1 MSTASFAARQVYS
14 FVRLMLGQSWPL
26 CLLAFASL
34 FPSPSSAQTPVLTQ
48 HNNNARTGA
57 YTTETVLTPANVNQT
72 TFGKL
77 FSYPVDGRIYAQP
90 LYVPNVSITGKGT
103 HNVIFIATE
112 HDSVYAFDA
121 DSNGGANSTPLW
133 QITLL
138 DSAHGAASGATTVP
152 NGDISTAD
160 LVPEI
165 GITGTPVIDGST
177 GTLYVVGKTKEGSVA
192 NPAYVQRLHA
202 LDIGTGAEKF
212 GGPVT
217 ISASLSGTGTGSS
230 AGVLAFDPK
239 WQMNRAGLLLQNG
252 AVYIAFRSHG
262 DNGPWHGWVLS
273 YSAST
278 LQKLSTYCTTP
289 NGFGSGTWMA
299 GAGLAADVI
308 DPVNKPYGRMF
319 IATGNGSYDASP
331 PYSNSMDYG
340 DDIIR
345 LDLSGGILTV
355 QDSFTPFNQASLSS
369 SDEDLASG
377 GVLLL
382 PDQSIG
388 GHTHLLAQAGKEGK
402 IYLVDRD
409 TMGGFNSSADNIV
422 QEIPNPNNTNFTG
435 GLWGTPAF
443 WNNTLY
449 TWGVGMNLKAYSLS
463 NGLLSTTPTATGPQS
478 SGYPGATPSVSSNGN
493 SNGIVWTV
501 QTDGYNRPSVAILRA
516 YNASNISTELYD
528 SAQNATRDAGG
539 MATKFVVPTIANGK
553 VYVGTAGELDVYG
566 LLSVS
571 ATAATPV
578 ISPAGQ
584 TFTNSLS
591 VTITDSTAGA
601 TIYYTIDGSVP
612 TTLSATYTGAIS
624 VTTTAT
630 ITAIAS
636 ATRFLQSQPASQTYT
651 PQNQVSAPT
660 FSPPATSF

>member
-1 MSTASFAARQVYS
+1 MSVSFPILENEFRHRGLTS
-14 FVRLMLGQSWPL
+14 VRFSATSGLA
-26 CLLAFASL
+26 LLAFLLPSL
-34 FPSPSSAQTPVLTQ
+34 VLAQTPVLTQ
-48 HNNNARTGA
+48 HNNNARLGA
-57 YTTETVLTPANVNQT
+57 YTTETILTPANVNQN

-77 FSYPVDGRIYAQP
+77 FRYTVDGRIYAQP
-90 LYVPNVSITGKGT
+90 LYMPNLAIPGKGT
-103 HNVIFIATE
+103 HNVVFVATE

-121 DSNGGANSTPLW
+121 DSNGGSNSAPLW

-165 GITGTPVIDGST
+165 GITGTPVIDAST

-230 AGVLAFDPK
+230 AGVLPFDPK
-239 WQMNRAGLLLQNG
+239 WQLNRAGLLLQNG
-252 AVYIAFRSHG
+252 VVYVAFGSHG

-278 LQKLSTYCTTP
+278 LQKLSAYCTTP

-299 GAGLAADVI
+299 GTGLAADVI

-319 IATGNGSYDASP
+319 IATGNGTFDATP

-340 DDIIR
+340 DDIVR

-369 SDEDLASG
+369 ADADLASG

-382 PDQSIG
+382 PDQSTG

-409 TMGGFNSSADNIV
+409 NMGGFNSSADNIV
-422 QEIPNPNNTNFTG
+422 QAVPNPNNINFTG
-435 GLWGTPAF
+435 GLWSAPAF

-449 TWGVGMNLKAYSLS
+449 TWGSGTNLKAYSLS
-463 NGLLSTTPTATGPQS
+463 NGLSQPLQPPPVRNLLVIQERLR
-478 SGYPGATPSVSSNGN
+478 PFPPMATPM
-493 SNGIVWTV
+493 
-501 QTDGYNRPSVAILRA
+501 
-516 YNASNISTELYD
+516 ASC
-528 SAQNATRDAGG
+528 
-539 MATKFVVPTIANGK
+539 
-553 VYVGTAGELDVYG
+553 
-566 LLSVS
+566 
-571 ATAATPV
+571 
-578 ISPAGQ
+578 GQ
-584 TFTNSLS
+584 L
-591 VTITDSTAGA
+591 
-601 TIYYTIDGSVP
+601 
-612 TTLSATYTGAIS
+612 
-624 VTTTAT
+624 
-630 ITAIAS
+630 
-636 ATRFLQSQPASQTYT
+636 
-651 PQNQVSAPT
+651 
-660 FSPPATSF
+660 